1 MRIQSKGKAEMST
14 NRVSQ
19 FEGLRRGNGRLL
31 ERALVVV
38 RCVEWPALVVVGR
51 VNVEQSG
58 LVERVGPAA
67 DGLGSH
73 LRRTA
78 PVGQKVCLQAQNGY
92 ALQRGGGSE
101 RKCPKER
108 PVPHRIQR
116 KRARFNTLAR
126 REPLCDREGR
136 GLRGLV
142 ESSNECDDS
151 NEDEGPEAHRAV
163 HRLVR
168 R

>member
-38 RCVEWPALVVVGR
+38 LCVEWPALVVAGRADVKQPALVVGGR
-51 VNVEQSG
+51 VNLEQSG

-92 ALQRGGGSE
+92 APLRGGGSV

-108 PVPHRIQR
+108 PT
-116 KRARFNTLAR
+116 A
-126 REPLCDREGR
+126 
-136 GLRGLV
+136 
-142 ESSNECDDS
+142 SNSKET
-151 NEDEGPEAHRAV
+151 GPVQHAGAT
-163 HRLVR
+163 
-168 R
+168 

>member
-1 MRIQSKGKAEMST
+1 MRTQSKSKAEMST

-19 FEGLRRGNGRLL
+19 FEGLRRGNDRLL

-73 LRRTA
+73 LRRIT

-92 ALQRGGGSE
+92 APPRGWLGEEMPERAAYCIEFKGNGPGST
-101 RKCPKER
+101 RWRDVSPFVTVK
-108 PVPHRIQR
+108 
-116 KRARFNTLAR
+116 A
-126 REPLCDREGR
+126 EGC
-136 GLRGLV
+136 V
-142 ESSNECDDS
+142 DW
-151 NEDEGPEAHRAV
+151 
-163 HRLVR
+163 
-168 R
+168 

>member
-31 ERALVVV
+31 ERALAVV
-38 RCVEWPALVVVGR
+38 RCVEWPALVVAGRADVKQPALVVVGR
-51 VNVEQSG
+51 VNLEQSG

-92 ALQRGGGSE
+92 APPRGWLGEEMPE
-101 RKCPKER
+101 RAAC
-108 PVPHRIQR
+108 RIEI
-116 KRARFNTLAR
+116 KGN
-126 REPLCDREGR
+126 GR
-136 GLRGLV
+136 GLTRWRGV
-142 ESSNECDDS
+142 SPFVTVRA
-151 NEDEGPEAHRAV
+151 EGCV
-163 HRLVR
+163 DG
-168 R
+168 